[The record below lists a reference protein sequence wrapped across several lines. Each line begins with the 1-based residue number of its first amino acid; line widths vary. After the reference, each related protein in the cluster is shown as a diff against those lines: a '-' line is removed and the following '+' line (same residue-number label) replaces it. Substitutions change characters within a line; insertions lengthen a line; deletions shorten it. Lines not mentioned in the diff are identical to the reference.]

1 MLFLINYSAYQTYK
15 SKQAFFGNMI
25 VTNDSIQTVE
35 TQLDIFRPSITTYIA
50 KSYDKR
56 YQNLRVD
63 IWGIIFQKID
73 IDMQE
78 SSQDILISGC

>member
-15 SKQAFFGNMI
+15 CKQTFFGNMI

-35 TQLDIFRPSITTYIA
+35 TQLDIFRPSIATYIA
-50 KSYDKR
+50 KSHDKR
-56 YQNLRVD
+56 YQNLRID
-63 IWGIIFQKID
+63 IWRIIFQKID
-73 IDMQE
+73 VDMQE